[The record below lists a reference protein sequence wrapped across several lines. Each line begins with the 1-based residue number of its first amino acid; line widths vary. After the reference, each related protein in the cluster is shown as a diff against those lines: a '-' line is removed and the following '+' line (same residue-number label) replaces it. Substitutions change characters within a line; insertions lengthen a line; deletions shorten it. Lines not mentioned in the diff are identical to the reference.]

1 MSNMNL
7 SLDRVIIR
15 DLLVQGIIGINPDER
30 KSRQDILVNIVMW
43 ADTRAAGASDDI
55 DDAVNYR
62 TVAKAI
68 IDHIENS
75 EPYLVER
82 LAADLVR
89 LCFEADPRVQA
100 VELTVEKPGAVR
112 FTRSVGVTIYRK
124 REDME

>member
-1 MSNMNL
+1 MSNMN
-7 SLDRVIIR
+7 SALDRVIIR

-30 KSRQDILVNIVMW
+30 KSRQDILVNIAMW
-43 ADTRAAGASDDI
+43 VDTRAAGDSDDI

-62 TVAKAI
+62 TVTKAI

-89 LCFEADPRVQA
+89 LCFEADSRVQA

-112 FTRSVGVTIYRK
+112 FTRSVGVSIYRK

>member
-1 MSNMNL
+1 MSNVNS

-15 DLLVQGIIGINPDER
+15 DLLVQGIIGINSDER
-30 KSRQDILVNIVMW
+30 KSRQDILVNIAMW